1 LTAAAISFLPTWC
14 QAMWCNN
21 TSICKYP
28 SRELNRGGRPQT
40 GIAPMPIFQGAV
52 QKNAMFIEAQ
62 VCYYKKDYQL

>member
-1 LTAAAISFLPTWC
+1 
-14 QAMWCNN
+14 MWCNN